1 MSNWKMKTRSN
12 VCNMRTLSLT
22 SFSSIPIETSDG
34 KKMGKLKRHQWDA
47 WEHRQYMIIDEVSML
62 DSTVIARLHSQLGKV
77 KANPEINFGGVNII
91 FFGDFLQL
99 PVVVNPD
106 VYVNNN
112 GLGYRLWR
120 SLNGVVILT
129 QQMRQA
135 RDPSYAALL
144 SRYRVRKPTD
154 DDIEKLRDR

>member
-1 MSNWKMKTRSN
+1 MQLLRVQNNRLFI
-12 VCNMRTLSLT
+12 TLAFFFLASC
-22 SFSSIPIETSDG
+22 FSGEQPSGDFRH
-34 KKMGKLKRHQWDA
+34 LKGLRAFQ
-47 WEHRQYMIIDEVSML
+47 EGVVSVL
-62 DSTVIARLHSQLGKV
+62 DSTVIQHLHSQLAKV
-77 KANPEINFGGVNII
+77 KANPEINFGVVNII
-91 FFGDFLQL
+91 FFSDFLQL
-99 PVVVNPD
+99 PAVLNPD

-144 SRYRVRKPTD
+144 SRCRMRKPTD
-154 DDIEKLRDR
+154 DDIEKL

>member
-1 MSNWKMKTRSN
+1 
-12 VCNMRTLSLT
+12 
-22 SFSSIPIETSDG
+22 
-34 KKMGKLKRHQWDA
+34 MGKLKKHQLDA
-47 WEHRQYMIIDEVSML
+47 WEQRQYMIVDEVSML
-62 DSTVIARLHSQLGKV
+62 DLVVIEHLHSQLGKV

-99 PVVVNPD
+99 PAVLNPD

-112 GLGYRLWR
+112 GLGHRLWR

-135 RDPSYAALL
+135 RDPPYAALL
-144 SRYRVRKPTD
+144 SRCRMRKPTD
-154 DDIEKLRDR
+154 DDIEKLRDRI